1 MAEDVNCL
9 ILFFSSRVV
18 RKAIARVYIVMHQ
31 KQKENLRKLFK
42 VSVLRSFFFPSS
54 PIHCVGNQDNG
65 PWRGGVLEK
74 PVVTHCLKK
83 CCFNRPECSLANE
96 I

>member
-1 MAEDVNCL
+1 MIENINCL

-42 VSVLRSFFFPSS
+42 VSVLRSFFFPPPPPPS
-54 PIHCVGNQDNG
+54 I
-65 PWRGGVLEK
+65 VLEIK
-74 PVVTHCLKK
+74 TMFCGEEESLK
-83 CCFNRPECSLANE
+83 SL
-96 I
+96 